1 MNYSASSIVQ
11 DNRRGALKQDF
22 VLIYIKGPTANR
34 ESVINNLSS
43 IPGWS
48 NSYPVRVRTQ
58 RIEAR

>member
-22 VLIYIKGPTANR
+22 VLIYIKCPTANR
-34 ESVINNLSS
+34 ESVINDLSS

-48 NSYPVRVRTQ
+48 NSYPVIRS
-58 RIEAR
+58 